1 MGGHAQG
8 SQGQGVKR
16 YVLVGVNEAGRKV
29 GQYHHRTKVP
39 DETIQRIRELREDEG
54 YSYGRIALL
63 LHLPKRYIAK
73 VCTYQIRG
81 QVPIDFVRIEVPH
94 GQDQH

>member
-1 MGGHAQG
+1 M
-8 SQGQGVKR
+8 KR
-16 YVLVGVNEAGRKV
+16 FVLVGVNESGRKV

-39 DETIQRIRELREDEG
+39 DEVIQRIRHLREDEG
-54 YSYGRIALL
+54 WSYGRLALL

-81 QVPIDFVRIEVPH
+81 QVPVDFVRMEVRD
-94 GQDQH
+94 G